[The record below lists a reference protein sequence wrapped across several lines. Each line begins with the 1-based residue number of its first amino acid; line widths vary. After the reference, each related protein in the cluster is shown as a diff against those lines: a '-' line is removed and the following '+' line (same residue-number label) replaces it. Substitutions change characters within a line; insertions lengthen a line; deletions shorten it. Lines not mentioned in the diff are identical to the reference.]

1 MANIVITTSGNLVH
15 VDFGVYSISE
25 SVDGKKASYLI
36 SDISIVWMEKDESHV
51 RVKMKDSI
59 TTNDWK
65 LSYDDQHPDYFLVD
79 SVNGVAP
86 TSNQDLFDKINAIR

>member
-1 MANIVITTSGNLVH
+1 MANIVITTNGNLVH
-15 VDFGVYSISE
+15 VDFGNYAVSD

-36 SDISIVWMEKDESHV
+36 SDISIVWLEKDESHV

-65 LSYDDQHPDYFLVD
+65 LAYDNQHPDCFLVD
-79 SVNGVAP
+79 SINGVAP
-86 TSNQDLFDKINAIR
+86 TSNQDLMDKINAIR